1 MLTHSLCFPSLAKQ
15 VLRYAARFA
24 ADWACLELLTHTLY
38 FPSLAKHRIGMRY
51 SAHGLWY
58 GPLEIGMFMKTCL
71 GCGLRRMVC
80 GTGFWSLVG
89 AKLLGCGTGTWSAV

>member
-24 ADWACLELLTHTLY
+24 ADWVCLELLTHTLY

-51 SAHGLWY
+51 SAHGLRY
-58 GPLEIGMFMKTCL
+58 GPLEIGTFPRSLSPFHCNVAAGMV
-71 GCGLRRMVC
+71 GGECGRV
-80 GTGFWSLVG
+80 
-89 AKLLGCGTGTWSAV
+89 